1 MVITIYLWSTGVAL
15 AFALASIGDHLL
27 QRDRYYTYGDA
38 LLALLGAVIPVVQ
51 WFAIAM
57 TVLQPLLDA
66 ADWISNKLNQPIY
79 KDKQ

>member
-1 MVITIYLWSTGVAL
+1 MILTIYLWSTAAAL

-38 LLALLGAVIPVVQ
+38 LLALLGAFIPVVQ

-57 TVLQPLLDA
+57 TAMQPLLDA
-66 ADWISNKLNQPIY
+66 AEWIANKFNQPIY
-79 KDKQ
+79 KDNQ